1 MEDGVLFTKQTI
13 SIQEAIEILQNQPVK
28 DAVATPPKKPKAEQ
42 AFLFVADSSGKEGNV
57 FIEGWRQSSIPKEAT
72 LNLTNKIPQQPRF
85 LLVGS
90 AYCVFDFSF

>member
-13 SIQEAIEILQNQPVK
+13 SIQEAIEILQNP

-57 FIEGWRQSSIPKEAT
+57 F
-72 LNLTNKIPQQPRF
+72 KICSLQLYF
-85 LLVGS
+85 NCLFFCLSVIK
-90 AYCVFDFSF
+90 YTFI